1 VATIVLL
8 IACANVANLM
18 LARVLRRRRE
28 IALRLALGVSRRR
41 LVGQFATEGV
51 LLAVAGGVAGLFAAQ
66 VGGVAIRGL
75 LLPQEARFDLTR
87 DWRTLAVAGACVLA
101 AALLT
106 AIGPAILATRSDL
119 TEMLKAGAREG
130 TYRRSRARSA
140 LLVTQ
145 GTLSVVLLV
154 IAGLF
159 VRSLRNVLAIPLGYD
174 ASTVIEVRSDFR
186 GLELDS
192 APQVAIRRRLLAA
205 AQAIPG
211 VEAATRVN
219 SRLFG
224 TNTTALHVPGVDS
237 VTRLGRFN
245 FQIATPDY
253 FRVMRTRILRGRGFD
268 DRDREGTPPVVIISD
283 AMGRALWPGKDPIGE
298 CIQVSWSPQFP
309 VTTAPC
315 TRVIG
320 VAEDAA
326 HQGITDNQR
335 FMYYLNGDQVNPGWA
350 ATILVRMGGPDVEED
365 LERVRR
371 AMQAAMPGDGFV
383 VVRALQAAVD
393 NQRRGWLLGAT
404 LFASFGGLALV
415 VAAVGMYGV
424 IGYNVAQRT
433 HELGVRIALGARGV
447 DIMRLVVWQ
456 GLAFA
461 AAGAVIG
468 LVLAGVASYWIEPLL
483 YGLSARDPLTYTT
496 VGVIMALTGILA
508 SAVPALRA
516 VRADPNRALR
526 VD

>member
-1 VATIVLL
+1 
-8 IACANVANLM
+8 
-18 LARVLRRRRE
+18 
-28 IALRLALGVSRRR
+28 
-41 LVGQFATEGV
+41 
-51 LLAVAGGVAGLFAAQ
+51 
-66 VGGVAIRGL
+66 
-75 LLPQEARFDLTR
+75 
-87 DWRTLAVAGACVLA
+87 
-101 AALLT
+101 
-106 AIGPAILATRSDL
+106 
-119 TEMLKAGAREG
+119 
-130 TYRRSRARSA
+130 
-140 LLVTQ
+140 
-145 GTLSVVLLV
+145 
-154 IAGLF
+154 
-159 VRSLRNVLAIPLGYD
+159 
-174 ASTVIEVRSDFR
+174 
-186 GLELDS
+186 
-192 APQVAIRRRLLAA
+192 
-205 AQAIPG
+205 
-211 VEAATRVN
+211 
-219 SRLFG
+219 
-224 TNTTALHVPGVDS
+224 

-245 FQIATPDY
+245 FQITTPDY

-468 LVLAGVASYWIEPLL
+468 LVLAGVASFWIEPLL